1 VGLPTR
7 LLILLIIGFGTVLP
21 SSTARGQAEDADI
34 PGIELPSG
42 VIRSSVGGAVYDRV
56 WRIDLSEGRV
66 ALIRLFGSTGAELG
80 LYIYDSNARSL
91 STALP
96 LRQSAKPGGIQRISA
111 VLPAGV
117 YYINV
122 NGRNTNRQF
131 EFTLSV
137 SLVEDPTPPVVMV
150 DISDGA
156 MRVATL
162 EPLVKITAI
171 DSLSGVNGIRVRIN
185 DGAWSEWMEPQ
196 TELAVNLPPVEG
208 RHQVEVQARNGAD
221 LVSDPVFDEVILDLT
236 APIATLLRPIE
247 GATVVKDR
255 PTVKYRFNE
264 ALNAA
269 AWTRA
274 GLVLFSLDG
283 GIVTGRGSYD
293 PARRIGTFTFGPLLP
308 GVEYVVQS
316 DDAKDLAGNRVN
328 LEPWT
333 LTYLVP
339 TAINVTDRNARA
351 TGATPVSLTL
361 RAKGIPAGA
370 ALIIERLEPTES
382 DGWRWSMVGATIAR
396 GDDKP
401 QRVEI
406 TADRSARYAIRYPG
420 SATHATSRTASI
432 NVTLTP
438 TITRLGG
445 SAIRTV
451 ALGASAV
458 AEFRVDP
465 TGIARATLIRSSC
478 TSTFSRCTVVERRA
492 IDIDASGSVSVTWIP
507 SRGNWSWQLQLADT
521 SDHEAAISPSARF
534 RVR

>member
-1 VGLPTR
+1 MSLPTR
-7 LLILLIIGFGTVLP
+7 LLILLILVFGSVFP
-21 SSTARGQAEDADI
+21 SSAARGQTEDADI

-42 VIRSSVGGAVYDRV
+42 AIRSSVGGAVYDRV

-96 LRQSAKPGGIQRISA
+96 LRQSAKPGGIQRITA

-122 NGRNTNRQF
+122 NGRNTDRQY
-131 EFTLSV
+131 EFSLSV
-137 SLVEDPTPPVVMV
+137 SLLEDPTPPVVMV
-150 DISDGA
+150 DISKGA
-156 MRVATL
+156 MRIATS

-171 DSLSGVNGIRVRIN
+171 DSLSGVLDIRVRIN
-185 DGAWSEWMEPQ
+185 NGAWSDWMKPQ
-196 TELAVNLPPVEG
+196 TELAVSLPPVEG
-208 RHQVEVQARNGAD
+208 RHQVEVQARNGAG
-221 LVSDPVFDEVILDLT
+221 LVSDPGFDEVILDLT
-236 APIATLLRPIE
+236 SPIATLLRPIE
-247 GATVVKDR
+247 GVTVVSNR
-255 PTVKYRFNE
+255 PTVKYKFNE
-264 ALNAA
+264 PLNAA

-283 GIVTGRGSYD
+283 ETVTGRGSYD
-293 PARRIGTFTFGPLLP
+293 STRRIGTFTFGALLP
-308 GVEYVVQS
+308 GVEYIVQS
-316 DDAKDLAGNRVN
+316 SDAMDLAGNRVN

-339 TAINVTDRNARA
+339 TAIYVSDRNVRA
-351 TGATPVSLTL
+351 SGATPVSLTL
-361 RAKGIPAGA
+361 RTSLIPAGST
-370 ALIIERLEPTES
+370 LIIERLEPTES
-382 DGWRWSMVGATIAR
+382 GGWRWSMVGTTIAL

-406 TADRSARYAIRYPG
+406 TPDRSARYAIRFPG
-420 SATHATSRTASI
+420 SVTHATSRTASI
-432 NVTLTP
+432 EVTLTP

-492 IDIDASGSVSVTWIP
+492 IDIDASGFVSVTWIP
-507 SRGNWSWQLQLADT
+507 SRGNWSWQLRLADT
-521 SDHEAAISPSARF
+521 SDHEAATSPLARF